1 MPGRYSTTNS
11 KTKPMSR
18 RVLITGGAGFVGSS
32 LGLGLRERYSD
43 WKIIALDNL
52 KRRGS
57 ELNLPRLKQA
67 GIEFIH
73 GDVRNIEDLDAAV
86 IQPDLILEC
95 SAEPSVLAGY
105 NSPGYLLQTNLV
117 GTINCL
123 ELARQTQ
130 ADFIFLSTSRIY
142 PIAHLS
148 NLKYTETETR
158 FELLDEQ
165 SLPGVSSRGISE
177 DFPLHGAR
185 SLYGTTKLA
194 SELLIAEYADAYNL
208 RTLVNRCGVL
218 TGPWQ
223 MGKVDQGV
231 FALWMAFHYFERSL
245 KYIGYG
251 GTGKQVRDFLHVADL
266 LDLIDLQIQRLD
278 EFKGQTFNVGGGA
291 KNTLS
296 LYETTQLCQEI
307 TGNKI
312 LINPVSETRVGD
324 IPIFITDSSKI
335 IQITGWQP
343 KRDARITLNEIYTWI
358 DQFKDIVSQIF
369 L

>member
-1 MPGRYSTTNS
+1 MN
-11 KTKPMSR
+11 R

-32 LGLGLRERYSD
+32 IGLGLAQRYPD
-43 WKIIALDNL
+43 WRITALDNL

-67 GIEFIH
+67 GIQFVH
-73 GDVRNIEDLDAAV
+73 GDIRNIEDLDSV
-86 IQPDLILEC
+86 VLQPNLILEC

-105 NSPGYLLQTNLV
+105 SSPGYVLQTNLV

-130 ADFIFLSTSRIY
+130 ADLIFLSTSRVY
-142 PIAHLS
+142 PIAYL
-148 NLKYTETETR
+148 NALKFTETETS
-158 FELLDEQ
+158 FQLLDQ
-165 SLPGVSSRGISE
+165 QLYPGASSHGISE
-177 DFPLHGAR
+177 EFPLDKVR
-185 SLYGTTKLA
+185 SLYGATKLA
-194 SELLIAEYADAYNL
+194 SELLIAEYADAYQL
-208 RTLVNRCGVL
+208 RTLINRCGVL

-231 FALWMAFHYFERSL
+231 FALWMANHYFQKPL

-266 LDLIDLQIQRLD
+266 LDLIDIQIHDFEKL
-278 EFKGQTFNVGGGA
+278 KGQTFNVGGGA
-291 KNTLS
+291 INTLS

-307 TGNKI
+307 SGNQVAI
-312 LINPVSETRVGD
+312 APVPEVRAGD
-324 IPIFITDSSKI
+324 VPIFITDSRKVMAA
-335 IQITGWQP
+335 TGWQP
-343 KRDARITLNEIYTWI
+343 QRDAKTTLTEIYEWI
-358 DQFKDIVSQIF
+358 HQFKQQLREIF

>member
-1 MPGRYSTTNS
+1 
-11 KTKPMSR
+11 MSR

-32 LGLGLRERYSD
+32 LGLGLRERYPS
-43 WKIIALDNL
+43 WQITALDNL

-67 GIEFIH
+67 GIEFVH
-73 GDVRNIEDLDAAV
+73 GDVRNAEDLDPQALK
-86 IQPDLILEC
+86 PDLILEC

-105 NSPGYLLQTNLV
+105 TSPGYMLQTNLV

-130 ADFIFLSTSRIY
+130 ADFIFLSTSRVY
-142 PIAHLS
+142 PIAYLS
-148 NLKYTETETR
+148 TLKYTETETR
-158 FELLDEQ
+158 FALFEQ
-165 SLPGVSSRGISE
+165 QPLPGVSSYGISE
-177 DFPLHGAR
+177 DFPLDKAR

-194 SELLIAEYADAYNL
+194 SELLIAEYADAYGL
-208 RTLVNRCGVL
+208 KTLINRCGVL

-231 FALWMAFHYFERSL
+231 FALWMAFHYFQKPL

-251 GTGKQVRDFLHVADL
+251 GTGKQVRDFLHIADL
-266 LDLIDLQIQRLD
+266 LDLIEKQIYSLEELQ
-278 EFKGQTFNVGGGA
+278 GQTFNVGGGIN
-291 KNTLS
+291 NTLS

-307 TGNKI
+307 TGHKVP
-312 LINPVSETRVGD
+312 INPIPETRIGD
-324 IPIFITDSSKI
+324 VPIFITDSRKVMI
-335 IQITGWQP
+335 ATGWQP
-343 KRDARITLNEIYTWI
+343 QRDATATLTDIHEWI
-358 DQFKDIVSQIF
+358 REYEPLIRGIF

>member
-1 MPGRYSTTNS
+1 
-11 KTKPMSR
+11 MSQ

-32 LGLGLRERYSD
+32 LGLGLAQRYPD
-43 WKIIALDNL
+43 WQIVALDNL

-57 ELNLPRLKQA
+57 EFNLPRLKEA
-67 GIEFIH
+67 GIEFVH
-73 GDVRNIEDLDAAV
+73 GDVRNSEDFDPKVLEPTV
-86 IQPDLILEC
+86 ILEC

-105 NSPGYLLQTNLV
+105 GSPGYLLQTNLV

-130 ADFIFLSTSRIY
+130 ADFVFLSTSRVY
-142 PIAHLS
+142 PIAYLS
-148 NLKYTETETR
+148 QLNYIETETR
-158 FELLDEQ
+158 FQLLDEQ
-165 SLPGVSSRGISE
+165 PFPGASQYGIAE
-177 DFPLHGAR
+177 DFPLDRSR

-231 FALWMAFHYFERSL
+231 FALWVARHYFQKPL

-266 LDLIDLQIQRLD
+266 LDLIDLQLQQFSDL
-278 EFKGQTFNVGGGA
+278 KGETFNVGGGA
-291 KNTLS
+291 ENQVS
-296 LYETTQLCQEI
+296 LYETTQICQSV
-307 TGNKI
+307 TGNSI
-312 LINPVSETRVGD
+312 EISSVSENRPGD
-324 IPIFITDSSKI
+324 IPIFVTDSRKVMSR
-335 IQITGWQP
+335 TGWEP
-343 KRDARITLNEIYTWI
+343 KRDIRMTLTDIYNWMVREHKTI
-358 DQFKDIVSQIF
+358 RQIF
-369 L
+369 V